1 MSTLSFLGHQD
12 KFSLTDEALIEMLR
26 SNHEWALKVIF
37 NRYNIPLYQLAV
49 GVLRDEAL
57 AKDIVQDVFI
67 DLWARRNTSN
77 IQILNNYL
85 MTAIKFQALKQL
97 RNGKLQEHHLR
108 LIQNIQFVNQT
119 EEAINVRELDTSLK
133 LALEQL
139 PPRCKQVFE
148 LSRFENLS
156 HKEIAGKLGITAK
169 TVEVQ
174 IHKALAVL
182 RKSLDKTIGLAF
194 VGLFL

>member
-1 MSTLSFLGHQD
+1 MLETNLFDSKDNFSIQD
-12 KFSLTDEALIEMLR
+12 EELIKMLR
-26 SNHEWALKVIF
+26 SDDIGALKEIF
-37 NRYNIPLYQLAV
+37 QRFHIRLFQLAA
-49 GVLRDEAL
+49 GVLHNEDL

-67 DLWARRNTSN
+67 DLWNRRHTSN

-85 MTAIKFQALKQL
+85 VTAIKFQALKQL
-97 RNGKLQEHHLR
+97 RNGKLQDHHLK

-119 EEAINVRELDTSLK
+119 EDSINFSELDSSLK
-133 LALEQL
+133 LALDQL

-174 IHKALAVL
+174 IHKALVVL
-182 RKSLDKTIGLAF
+182 RKRLDKTVVVLLASMIF
-194 VGLFL
+194 